1 MTKYFGAN
9 LKQDFP
15 ASIVVFLVALPLC
28 LGIAVASGA
37 EPITGLI
44 AGIVGGIVVGALS
57 GSHVSVSG
65 PAAGLTVIVLNAI
78 EDLGSFELL
87 LAATFVAGIM
97 QVILGLVR
105 AGVIGYYFPNS
116 VIKGMLAA
124 IGLILILKQIPHALG
139 QDVVPDG
146 DMNFQQA
153 DKQNTFTEIL
163 IAIQNMHL
171 GAVLITLVGMLII
184 VVYDKPFIK
193 NIKGI
198 GLVPGALVAVLS
210 GVGLNQVFAN
220 VYPEWHL
227 TGNHLVNLPVVSSIG
242 DLTKVSGT
250 PDFSMIGTATF
261 WIVSA
266 TIAII
271 ASIES
276 LLSIEA
282 ADKIDPYKR
291 ITPANREL
299 WAQGAGNMVSGLL
312 GGLPVTA
319 VIVRSSANVT
329 AGGRTKMSAIIHAIL
344 LLVLVLVIPGFLNL
358 IPLSVLAAVLF
369 MVGYKLTKPS
379 LWKKMFQNGWSQF
392 VPFAVTVLAILFS
405 DLLIGIGIGLVVGI
419 FYVIRSNFKKAISL
433 TERNGNY
440 MIKLQKDVYFM
451 NKANLIEILNSI
463 PAKSTVLI
471 NATTAKFIDHD
482 ILELLHDFKISALE
496 KDIEVFTEGLDSH
509 FEKL

>member
-57 GSHVSVSG
+57 GSNVSVSG

-124 IGLILILKQIPHALG
+124 IGLILILKQIPHAMG

-153 DKQNTFTEIL
+153 DQHNTFTEIL
-163 IAIQNMHL
+163 IAFQNMHF
-171 GAVLITLVGMLII
+171 GAVIITVVGMFLLIM
-184 VVYDKPFIK
+184 YDKPFLK
-193 NIKGI
+193 NHKVFGI
-198 GLVPGALVAVLS
+198 VPGALVAVLS
-210 GVGLNQVFAN
+210 GVGLNQLFAN
-220 VYPEWHL
+220 VYPDWHL
-227 TGNHLVNLPVVSSIG
+227 TGNHLVNLPVVSSIS
-242 DLTKVSGT
+242 DLTKVSGS
-250 PDFSMIGTATF
+250 PDFSMLGSSTF
-261 WIVSA
+261 WVVSI
-266 TIAII
+266 TIALI
-271 ASIES
+271 ASIET

-329 AGGRTKMSAIIHAIL
+329 AGGRTKMSAIMHAMM
-344 LLVLVLVIPGFLNL
+344 LLVLALAIPDFLNL
-358 IPLSVLAAVLF
+358 IPLSILAAVLF

-379 LWKKMFQNGWSQF
+379 LWKKMFENGWSQF
-392 VPFAVTVLAILFS
+392 VPFAVTVIAILFS
-405 DLLIGIGIGLVVGI
+405 DLLMGIGIGLVVGV
-419 FYVIRSNFKKAISL
+419 FFVIRSNFKKAISL

-440 MIKLQKDVYFM
+440 LLKLQKDVYFM
-451 NKANLIEILNSI
+451 NKANLIENLNSI
-463 PAKSTVLI
+463 PANSTVLI
-471 NATTAKFIDHD
+471 SATTAKFIDHD
-482 ILELLHDFKISALE
+482 ILELLDDFRTSALE
-496 KDIEVFTEGLDSH
+496 KDIKVYTEGLDIH
-509 FEKL
+509 LEKL